1 MILLHIISPDHQQTK
16 DISDFLSQKKLI
28 LNPIIIENAQGRK
41 LDEVDEKSITSTAHF
56 LLIGKT
62 KGLLFNEIDLKL
74 REKYPTNLPILYSL
88 PITHM
93 DWEQADELINKTVK
107 FKF

>member
-1 MILLHIISPDHQQTK
+1 MILLHIISPDHQQIK
-16 DISDFLSQKKLI
+16 DISDYLSQKKLI
-28 LNPIIIENAQGRK
+28 LNPIIIENAQSRK
-41 LDEVDEKSITSTAHF
+41 LDEADGKTVTSTSHY

-74 REKYPTNLPILYSL
+74 REKYPSNMPILYSL

-107 FKF
+107 I